1 MRVLMNTI
9 GSIWPSVLCGSETG
23 ATNHRNG
30 YAWFLAVLLC
40 GTSLSGC
47 SATYESTKT
56 PRTATEQLILTQSLQ
71 RTLVDAVLP
80 IPPGQTVAVETVGLT
95 ADQAFVTAF
104 IEKWLSREGLNV
116 PKDGKEALIARVT
129 LDAFGT
135 LQDLTF
141 FGIPAITAALLVIPE
156 VAFYK
161 KQKQLGMTRLSID
174 FIEKQTGR
182 LVRSTPLY
190 EGDAYYNK
198 YTVFI
203 FVNFSDTDLLPP
215 PP

>member
-1 MRVLMNTI
+1 V
-9 GSIWPSVLCGSETG
+9 
-23 ATNHRNG
+23 
-30 YAWFLAVLLC
+30 
-40 GTSLSGC
+40 
-47 SATYESTKT
+47 
-56 PRTATEQLILTQSLQ
+56 
-71 RTLVDAVLP
+71 P
-80 IPPGQTVAVETVGLT
+80 ISPGQTVAVETVGLT

-104 IEKWLSREGLNV
+104 IEKWLAREGLNL
-116 PKDGKEALIARVT
+116 PKDGKESLMARVT

-141 FGIPAITAALLVIPE
+141 VGIPQISAALLSFPE
-156 VAFYK
+156 VAIYK
-161 KQKQLGMTRLSID
+161 VQKQLGMTRLSID

-182 LVRSTPLY
+182 LIRSTPIY

-198 YTVFI
+198 YTVFV

>member
-9 GSIWPSVLCGSETG
+9 SSIRPSVLCGSETG
-23 ATNHRNG
+23 ATHHRNG
-30 YAWFLAVLLC
+30 YAWFLAVLIC

-47 SATYESTKT
+47 AATYESTKT
-56 PRTATEQLILTQSLQ
+56 PRTPTEQLILPQSLQ
-71 RTLVDAVLP
+71 RTLIEALLP

-116 PKDGKEALIARVT
+116 PKDGKESLTARVT

-141 FGIPAITAALLVIPE
+141 FGIPQITTLVLSIPE
-156 VAFYK
+156 IAFYK
-161 KQKQLGMTRLSID
+161 VQKQLGMTRLTID
-174 FIEKQTGR
+174 FIEKKTGR
-182 LVRSTPLY
+182 LIRSTPLY

-198 YTVFI
+198 YTVLV
-203 FVNFSDTDLLPP
+203 FVNFHDTDLLPP

>member
-1 MRVLMNTI
+1 MITTSFIRH
-9 GSIWPSVLCGSETG
+9 SIFCNSEKG
-23 ATNHRNG
+23 ATNPGNG
-30 YAWFLAVLLC
+30 CVWFLAVLIWGL
-40 GTSLSGC
+40 GLLGC
-47 SATYESTKT
+47 STYESTKT
-56 PRTATEQLILTQSLQ
+56 PRTPTEQLILAQSLQ
-71 RTLVDAVLP
+71 RTLVDALLP
-80 IPPGQTVAVETVGLT
+80 IPPGQSVAVETVGLT

-104 IEKWLSREGLNV
+104 VEKWLSREGFNL
-116 PKDGKEALIARVT
+116 PKDGKESLIARVT

-135 LQDLTF
+135 LQDVTF

-156 VAFYK
+156 IAFYK
-161 KQKQLGMTRLSID
+161 VQKQLGMTRLSID
-174 FIEKQTGR
+174 FIEKKTGR

-203 FVNFSDTDLLPP
+203 FVNFSDSDLLPP

>member
-1 MRVLMNTI
+1 MNTA
-9 GSIWPSVLCGSETG
+9 SSLRPSALYGQKRG
-23 ATNHRNG
+23 ATNHWNG
-30 YAWFLAVLLC
+30 CVWFFAVLMC
-40 GTSLSGC
+40 VVSLSGC
-47 SATYESTKT
+47 SATYEATKT
-56 PRTATEQLILTQSLQ
+56 PRTPTEQLLLTQSLQ
-71 RTLVDAVLP
+71 RTLIEAEVP
-80 IPPGQTVAVETVGLT
+80 ISPGQTVAVETVGLT

-104 IEKWLSREGLNV
+104 IEKWLAREGLNL
-116 PKDGKEALIARVT
+116 PKDGKESLMARVT

-141 FGIPAITAALLVIPE
+141 VGIPQISAALLSFPE
-156 VAFYK
+156 VAIYK
-161 KQKQLGMTRLSID
+161 VQKQLGMTRLSID

-182 LVRSTPLY
+182 LIRSTPIY

-198 YTVFI
+198 YTVFV

>member
-1 MRVLMNTI
+1 M
-9 GSIWPSVLCGSETG
+9 
-23 ATNHRNG
+23 
-30 YAWFLAVLLC
+30 
-40 GTSLSGC
+40 
-47 SATYESTKT
+47 
-56 PRTATEQLILTQSLQ
+56 
-71 RTLVDAVLP
+71 P
-80 IPPGQTVAVETVGLT
+80 ISPGQTVAVETVGLT

-104 IEKWLSREGLNV
+104 IEKWLAREGLNL
-116 PKDGKEALIARVT
+116 PKDGKESLMARVT

-141 FGIPAITAALLVIPE
+141 VGIPQISAALLSFPE
-156 VAFYK
+156 VAIYK
-161 KQKQLGMTRLSID
+161 VQKQLGMTRLSID

-182 LVRSTPLY
+182 LIRSTPIY

-198 YTVFI
+198 YTVFV

>member
-1 MRVLMNTI
+1 MITTY
-9 GSIWPSVLCGSETG
+9 SIRPSIFFNSEKD
-23 ATNHRNG
+23 ATNPGNG
-30 YAWFLAVLLC
+30 CVWFLAVLVWGL
-40 GTSLSGC
+40 GLIGC
-47 SATYESTKT
+47 STYESTKT
-56 PRTATEQLILTQSLQ
+56 PRTPTEQLLLTQSLQ
-71 RTLVDAVLP
+71 RTLVDALLP

-104 IEKWLSREGLNV
+104 VEKWLSREGLNV
-116 PKDGKEALIARVT
+116 PKDKDGKESLVARVT

-141 FGIPAITAALLVIPE
+141 FGIPQITAALLVIPE
-156 VAFYK
+156 IAFYK
-161 KQKQLGMTRLSID
+161 VQKQLGITRLSID

-182 LVRSTPLY
+182 LVRSTPIY
-190 EGDAYYNK
+190 EGDAYYIK

-203 FVNFSDTDLLPP
+203 LVNFSDTDLLPP

>member
-1 MRVLMNTI
+1 MN
-9 GSIWPSVLCGSETG
+9 SICSIRSNVLCGLEIGT
-23 ATNHRNG
+23 TDRWNG
-30 YAWFLAVLLC
+30 CVWFLAVLMWGL
-40 GTSLSGC
+40 GLLGC
-47 SATYESTKT
+47 STYESTKT
-56 PRTATEQLILTQSLQ
+56 PRTPTEQLILTQSLQ

-80 IPPGQTVAVETVGLT
+80 IPPGQSVAVETVGLT
-95 ADQAFVTAF
+95 TDQALVTAF
-104 IEKWLSREGLNV
+104 VEKWLSREGLNL
-116 PKDGKEALIARVT
+116 PKDGKESLIARVT

-135 LQDLTF
+135 LQDVTF
-141 FGIPAITAALLVIPE
+141 FGIPQITAALLVIPE
-156 VAFYK
+156 IAFYK

-174 FIEKQTGR
+174 FIEKKTGR

-203 FVNFSDTDLLPP
+203 FVNFSDSDLLPP